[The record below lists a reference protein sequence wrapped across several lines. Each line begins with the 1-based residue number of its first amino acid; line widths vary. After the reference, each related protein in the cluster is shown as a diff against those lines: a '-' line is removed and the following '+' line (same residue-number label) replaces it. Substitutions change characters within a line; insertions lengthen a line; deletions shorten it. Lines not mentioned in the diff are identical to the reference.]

1 MLESLPAIAVLVVA
15 GIVVIAA
22 QYEVVLLAALALHSL
37 ALAVI
42 AGIGAGWAISASL
55 LTANATAIA
64 VMALSAIYRA
74 DQTQDWANI
83 SRQARVLWRRP
94 PRRFGDWQRQPSLL
108 LRVLSALLAVAI
120 ALGLSDKPIGGG
132 SEALRGMPAFV
143 GYWLLAAAVIVFLL
157 GRDYLKVGA
166 GVVIMVNAGQMMYLM
181 LATNLETSLIA
192 GSMAV
197 LIALS
202 LGVSFL
208 AVTAARLAASTGPE
222 PNQVLSAE
230 PGLEADEARVT
241 NEGARC

>member
-1 MLESLPAIAVLVVA
+1 MLESLPAIVVLVAA
-15 GIVVIAA
+15 GIVVIVG
-22 QYEVVLLAALALHSL
+22 QYEVVLLAGLGLYSL
-37 ALAVI
+37 ALAAI
-42 AGIGAGWAISASL
+42 AGIGAGWAMSVSL
-55 LTANATAIA
+55 LIANATAIA

-74 DQTQDWANI
+74 DQTQDWAHI
-83 SRQARVLWRRP
+83 SRQVRVLWRRP
-94 PRRFGDWQRQPSLL
+94 TRRLGDRQRQPSLL
-108 LRVLSALLAVAI
+108 LQVLSALLAVAI
-120 ALGLSDKPIGGG
+120 ALGLSDKPITGG
-132 SEALRGMPAFV
+132 SEALRGVPAFV

-166 GVVIMVNAGQMMYLM
+166 GVVMMVNAGQMMYLM

-208 AVTAARLAASTGPE
+208 AILAAQLAAPTGPE
-222 PNQVLSAE
+222 PNHAPSAE
-230 PGLEADEARVT
+230 PGLADDEAKAT